1 MQTPAYDILRKD
13 GLALVWVETADDI
26 ESARSRIER
35 LADQSRNEYVV
46 FDQHS
51 RQIVAASAVNPTSEG

>member
-1 MQTPAYDILRKD
+1 MQTPGYDILRKD

-46 FDQHS
+46 FDQHTG
-51 RQIVAASAVNPTSEG
+51 QIVASVNPPSDG

>member
-13 GLALVWVETADDI
+13 GLALVWVETAYDI

-46 FDQHS
+46 FDQHT
-51 RQIVAASAVNPTSEG
+51 RQIVASLVNPTSDG